1 MADSQKATNLNEEI
15 LNEDPDSLAVDADED
30 VQYEPFPD
38 EKSSVVVTEPMI
50 ITIGRVKRKNA
61 LRSLPPE
68 QQ

>member
-1 MADSQKATNLNEEI
+1 MTNLNEE
-15 LNEDPDSLAVDADED
+15 LLAEDPDSLAVEADEE
-30 VQYEPFPD
+30 VAYEPKPD
-38 EKSSVVVTEPMI
+38 PEAGVVVTEPMI